1 MARSLTVKQE
11 ETPTT
16 NPLLTG
22 FLVIAALVLVA
33 SALQGVFPDRT
44 ETVEPPAVVESGE

>member
-1 MARSLTVKQE
+1 MARSLTVAHE

-33 SALQGVFPDRT
+33 SAFEAMSQAPVAAEAP
-44 ETVEPPAVVESGE
+44 PPAVVIDR